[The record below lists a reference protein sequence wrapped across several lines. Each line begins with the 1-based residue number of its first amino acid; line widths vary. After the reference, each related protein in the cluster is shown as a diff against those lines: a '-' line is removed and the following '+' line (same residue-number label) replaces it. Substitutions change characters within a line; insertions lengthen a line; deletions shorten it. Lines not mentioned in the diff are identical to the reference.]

1 MKVYNLVKLLPAF
14 LLSYPVVCIYYNRY
28 ISVRATKHRKTI
40 TN

>member
-28 ISVRATKHRKTI
+28 ISVGLLSIVKP
-40 TN
+40 